1 MKHSI
6 RILGALLLAASAT
19 ACSDW
24 LTGPG
29 LTVTPN
35 SPTKASK
42 EQYFASVVTAQESQ
56 EEGNLA
62 RWAAMFTQQMAGTGR
77 QHKTYQSYSI
87 TESDINNYFSRTY
100 TGGGLVDVRQVERMS
115 KEQGDSV
122 FAGIAMVYEALMIGR
137 AASIWGDIPYS
148 EAVSDVLQPHLDSQE
163 LVYAAIQ
170 AKLDTAV
177 QWIPKTGGANAG
189 PRALDLIY
197 GGTLSTQQAKWVA
210 TANTLKA
217 RFYMH
222 WVEAQLVGGSS
233 ATLANVA
240 CGGNCLTKAIT
251 AATNGLKTSTAQQN
265 TTEDFRTFHSA
276 TSTEW
281 NFWYQF
287 LAVQRTGDVAA
298 GGALVDTLKARRTTL
313 GDQRI
318 RAYYD
323 STLAGGLWD
332 FRGADRNGN
341 GSNLSV
347 LSATRIG
354 QGYRQPIIT
363 AAESW
368 LWLAEAQARSGNDV
382 AALTAL
388 NNAKAQSATL
398 NGVAVPAAVATL
410 AGPAL
415 LREIKMEEWISL
427 FQNIEAWNAYKRNCV
442 PQLTPAGTAT
452 DIPGRLLY
460 PVNERNANENIP
472 APSVQTLSPRNKN
485 DPKPCS
491 DPTHP

>member
-1 MKHSI
+1 MKHTI
-6 RILGALLLAASAT
+6 RILGALVLAASAG
-19 ACSDW
+19 CDSW
-24 LTGPG
+24 LTGTG

-35 SPTKASK
+35 SPTAASK
-42 EQYFASVVTAQESQ
+42 EQLFASVAASQESQ

-77 QHKTYQSYSI
+77 QHKTFQSYSI
-87 TESDINNYFSRTY
+87 TESDINNYMSRTY
-100 TGGGLVDVRQVERMS
+100 TGGGLVDIRQVQRIS
-115 KEQGDSV
+115 KDQGDSV

-148 EAVSDVLQPHLDSQE
+148 EAVSDVTQPKLDSQE
-163 LVYAAIQ
+163 QVYAAIQ

-177 QWIPKTGGANAG
+177 AWIPKTGGANAG

-197 GGTLSTQQAKWVA
+197 GGSQAKWA
-210 TANTLKA
+210 AAANTLKA
-217 RFYMH
+217 RYYMH
-222 WVEAQLVGGSS
+222 WVEPQLVGGSS
-233 ATLANVA
+233 AALATVA
-240 CGGNCLTKAIT
+240 CGGNCLTKAIA
-251 AATNGLKTSTAQQN
+251 AATNGLKTSTAQQT

-323 STLAGGLWD
+323 STLAGGVWD

-347 LSATRIG
+347 LSATRLG
-354 QGYRQPIIT
+354 QGFRQPVIT
-363 AAESW
+363 AAENW
-368 LWLAEAQARSGNDV
+368 LWLAEAQARSGDDV

-398 NGVAVPAAVATL
+398 NGVAVPAAPGTL
-410 AGPAL
+410 AGAPL

-427 FQNIEAWNAYKRNCV
+427 FQNIESWSAYKRNCV

-460 PVNERNANENIP
+460 ALSERNANTNIP
-472 APSVQTLSPRNKN
+472 TPSVQAQTPRNKN

-491 DPTHP
+491 DATHP